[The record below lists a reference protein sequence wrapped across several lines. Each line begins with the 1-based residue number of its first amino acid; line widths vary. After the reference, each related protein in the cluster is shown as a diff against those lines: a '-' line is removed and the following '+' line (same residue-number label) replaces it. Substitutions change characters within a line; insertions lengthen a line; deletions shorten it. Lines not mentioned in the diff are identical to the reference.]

1 MSERIYVVK
10 ARDTGKVVRYVRAK
24 TLNAACRAHAR
35 ELFEAAAATT
45 EDIFQAAKAGSLK
58 VLDALKEDED
68 DKAKAPASSAAA

>member
-24 TLNAACRAHAR
+24 TLNSACRAHAR

-58 VLDALKEDED
+58 VLDALKEDD
-68 DKAKAPASSAAA
+68 DEKPKAAAPSVAA